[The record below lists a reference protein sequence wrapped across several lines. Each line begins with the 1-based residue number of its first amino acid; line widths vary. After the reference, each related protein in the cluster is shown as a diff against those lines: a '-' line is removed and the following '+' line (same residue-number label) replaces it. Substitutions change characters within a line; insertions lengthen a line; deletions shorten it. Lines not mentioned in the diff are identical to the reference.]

1 MSKNFKNLVIYFFR
15 NVYNKLIKI
24 LILHYRELLGIIEE
38 HEVKKTYLIV
48 DGYILNTV
56 LDKIKET
63 IDVDKFDDT
72 KILIHMDD
80 SI

>member
-1 MSKNFKNLVIYFFR
+1 MRKNFKNLVIYFTR
-15 NVYNKLIKI
+15 NVYRKLIKI

-38 HEVKKTYLIV
+38 HEVKKIYLIV
-48 DGYILNTV
+48 DGYILNIV

>member
-1 MSKNFKNLVIYFFR
+1 MRKNFKNLVIYFTR
-15 NVYNKLIKI
+15 NVYSKLIKT
-24 LILHYRELLGIIEE
+24 LVLHYRELLGIIEE
-38 HEVKKTYLIV
+38 HEVKKICLIV
-48 DGYILNTV
+48 DGYILNIV
-56 LDKIKET
+56 LDKIKES

>member
-1 MSKNFKNLVIYFFR
+1 MRKNFKNLVIYFTR
-15 NVYNKLIKI
+15 NVYSKLIKT
-24 LILHYRELLGIIEE
+24 LVLHYRELLGIIEE
-38 HEVKKTYLIV
+38 HEVKKIYLIV
-48 DGYILNTV
+48 DGYILNIV